1 MSATYERYAKIRD
14 MLGYTD
20 YKVAKGSGIGT
31 ATMSNWKNNVYT
43 PKTDKLQKVA
53 EFLGV
58 DVREIIGDDSSES
71 SSKLKYY
78 LNDETAQVAQEIFEN
93 RELRVLFDA
102 ARDASPEDLQTT
114 YNMLMALKKKE
125 RGYND
130 DDAGC

>member
-1 MSATYERYAKIRD
+1 MNSVERVKALCKERKIAISRLEKD
-14 MLGYTD
+14 LGFSNGYRGQLKKGVFPDDRLKMIANYFDVSID
-20 YKVAKGSGIGT
+20 YLMT
-31 ATMSNWKNNVYT
+31 
-43 PKTDKLQKVA
+43 
-53 EFLGV
+53 
-58 DVREIIGDDSSES
+58 GDE
-71 SSKLKYY
+71 KEGGEKYY

-93 RELRVLFDA
+93 RDLRVLFDA